1 MSTLTELY
9 NLKHERFTITSAYQ
23 LQLHLLDMSA
33 HTKQVLRRQTNVNNC
48 VWNGVLLWP
57 SRSSSRVRS
66 YSKRN
71 RLQSDRQLPQGNNAS
86 CPGGSQPGT
95 ATPTPRTR
103 NRKRSS
109 ARGRA
114 AAPSASASPPPENG
128 PRSGENRALPRQAR
142 DDPAAG
148 GGDGK
153 STASSRDESD
163 PADRQRP
170 LPRPV
175 RAGAGGGAAH
185 ESPPRPRR
193 RQSAGHRRP
202 PRTGRP
208 RRPGLLSAPAARR
221 PRRRADSPGGCRCW
235 PWPARTGAAPHPFR
249 ARRSARPEPM
259 GRPRP
264 PPLTSP
270 QQSPPCWRRAFRALR
285 AVIGGQSRCSPGSP
299 AGASPG
305 SLSGRARER
314 LRTLRDDGPRKV
326 RVLRAERG
334 GAGRAAPS
342 PRPQS
347 RVRATTAAEPWQ
359 RRAGL
364 RERRALCAARSSSA
378 S

>member
-128 PRSGENRALPRQAR
+128 PRSGENRALSRQAR

-148 GGDGK
+148 GAEKAPPAAGTRVTPRTGSARSPAPFERAREAGPLTK
-153 STASSRDESD
+153 AHRD
-163 PADRQRP
+163 PAAARALGTGGLLARAGPGGQAYSAPQQPEGRGAG
-170 LPRPV
+170 RTHQGA
-175 RAGAGGGAAH
+175 AGAGHGPPGPGPLPTRSAPGA
-185 ESPPRPRR
+185 
-193 RQSAGHRRP
+193 
-202 PRTGRP
+202 
-208 RRPGLLSAPAARR
+208 RPGLSQWGARVPRPWRHHNNLPPAGGGLSAHCAPSLAAR
-221 PRRRADSPGGCRCW
+221 AAAHPG
-235 PWPARTGAAPHPFR
+235 
-249 ARRSARPEPM
+249 ARPELPPAASAAEP
-259 GRPRP
+259 GRGCALCGMTAPGRCV
-264 PPLTSP
+264 
-270 QQSPPCWRRAFRALR
+270 CW
-285 AVIGGQSRCSPGSP
+285 
-299 AGASPG
+299 
-305 SLSGRARER
+305 GRS
-314 LRTLRDDGPRKV
+314 
-326 RVLRAERG
+326 
-334 GAGRAAPS
+334 GAGRAAAAS